1 MSVTFQQSSC
11 SIACIPSKTTKKR
24 VRKKRPHS
32 HTSAGVGRD
41 PQRHLVHLPC
51 SSRASL
57 SRLVSSTG
65 QQHTHRASM
74 RHITAAPL
82 LWHSRDGAKGGWVQC
97 RGRTGNKRREG
108 KRRLGERVGVGL
120 WDGGWEGSGG
130 SQGQGWQAAAD
141 GSHRAGSPPS
151 GEGRRAPRSRR

>member
-1 MSVTFQQSSC
+1 
-11 SIACIPSKTTKKR
+11 
-24 VRKKRPHS
+24 
-32 HTSAGVGRD
+32 
-41 PQRHLVHLPC
+41 
-51 SSRASL
+51 
-57 SRLVSSTG
+57 
-65 QQHTHRASM
+65 M

-130 SQGQGWQAAAD
+130 SQGQGQGWQA
-141 GSHRAGSPPS
+141 GSSRWQPQS
-151 GEGRRAPRSRR
+151 GVTALGRRQKGAP